1 MQLSISP
8 VTHKE
13 PGQAIAFH
21 GELLRKLESV
31 PGVTGVSTVT
41 LLPLSGASYPTSFTI
56 AGEDLSRWK
65 APTTECLAIGPG
77 YFATVGVPI
86 LTGRALT
93 ENDNQRSP
101 KVAIINATLSR
112 TFFANEN
119 PIGKKIIV
127 WRESTDP
134 REIVGVVSDV
144 RNQGLDLPPGPDVYL
159 PFAQDP
165 QLDMSLVMRSATDPT
180 GLIAGARRVIHE
192 LDRDAPIDNVMTME
206 NLIDASPTLVWRRAP
221 SLLMTAMGMVALLLA
236 SVGITGVMSSAVGQ
250 RTQEIGTR
258 MALGAQMRDVLGI
271 VLGQSMKL
279 LAIGL
284 CIGLA
289 VSYALTRLLTR
300 WLFGVTPLD
309 AVTYVGVALILVL
322 VMLAASYTPARR
334 AAQVDPTTALRHE

>member
-1 MQLSISP
+1 
-8 VTHKE
+8 
-13 PGQAIAFH
+13 
-21 GELLRKLESV
+21 
-31 PGVTGVSTVT
+31 
-41 LLPLSGASYPTSFTI
+41 
-56 AGEDLSRWK
+56 
-65 APTTECLAIGPG
+65 
-77 YFATVGVPI
+77 
-86 LTGRALT
+86 
-93 ENDNQRSP
+93 
-101 KVAIINATLSR
+101 
-112 TFFANEN
+112 
-119 PIGKKIIV
+119 
-127 WRESTDP
+127 
-134 REIVGVVSDV
+134 
-144 RNQGLDLPPGPDVYL
+144 
-159 PFAQDP
+159 
-165 QLDMSLVMRSATDPT
+165 
-180 GLIAGARRVIHE
+180 
-192 LDRDAPIDNVMTME
+192 
-206 NLIDASPTLVWRRAP
+206 
-221 SLLMTAMGMVALLLA
+221 MTAMGMVALLLA

>member
-1 MQLSISP
+1 
-8 VTHKE
+8 
-13 PGQAIAFH
+13 
-21 GELLRKLESV
+21 
-31 PGVTGVSTVT
+31 
-41 LLPLSGASYPTSFTI
+41 
-56 AGEDLSRWK
+56 
-65 APTTECLAIGPG
+65 
-77 YFATVGVPI
+77 
-86 LTGRALT
+86 
-93 ENDNQRSP
+93 
-101 KVAIINATLSR
+101 
-112 TFFANEN
+112 
-119 PIGKKIIV
+119 
-127 WRESTDP
+127 
-134 REIVGVVSDV
+134 
-144 RNQGLDLPPGPDVYL
+144 
-159 PFAQDP
+159 
-165 QLDMSLVMRSATDPT
+165 MSLVMRSATDPT

-221 SLLMTAMGMVALLLA
+221 SLLMTAMAMVALLLA

-250 RTQEIGTR
+250 RTQEIGIR